1 MAFVTHHSI
10 KMIHFLTGTGFW
22 LCEFDILPQN
32 PGLKHGNSIAL
43 GMMIVMDPLH
53 PSETQYKQR
62 YAWVDNAIAYII
74 INQLNDIFG

>member
-1 MAFVTHHSI
+1 
-10 KMIHFLTGTGFW
+10 MIHFLTGTGFW

-43 GMMIVMDPLH
+43 GMMIAIDPLH

-62 YAWVDNAIAYII
+62 YA
-74 INQLNDIFG
+74 